1 MKVPPN
7 KAEYFLSSIPI
18 NIFAILFYGPNKG
31 LVSLRAEKLYSTWLS
46 TGENSNEIIK
56 LDGADILKNN
66 SLLFDHLNSISL
78 ISNTVIISISNISD
92 SITKIFRDIN
102 FNSYNDIKIIIMND
116 EMPARSSLRKFFED
130 NDALASIP
138 CYEDG
143 FSENL
148 AFIKQFL
155 NSKNLSL
162 SINHIQEIASL
173 LSTDRLI
180 NYRELSKLITYMKG
194 DIKQV
199 NSDVIGKVLN
209 SNNAFSLENISYAV
223 GSGNKLEVIKNLKA
237 AFRYGT
243 SPVSVIRSCT
253 YHFERILLVK
263 QKYIMNNSINESM
276 KILKPMVFYKREK
289 VFIQQVNGW
298 NENLLFKALST
309 FLRAETL
316 CKKYS
321 YIANIMC
328 EQTLLSVSSG
338 FNKN

>member
-1 MKVPPN
+1 
-7 KAEYFLSSIPI
+7 
-18 NIFAILFYGPNKG
+18 
-31 LVSLRAEKLYSTWLS
+31 
-46 TGENSNEIIK
+46 
-56 LDGADILKNN
+56 
-66 SLLFDHLNSISL
+66 
-78 ISNTVIISISNISD
+78 
-92 SITKIFRDIN
+92 
-102 FNSYNDIKIIIMND
+102 
-116 EMPARSSLRKFFED
+116 
-130 NDALASIP
+130 
-138 CYEDG
+138 
-143 FSENL
+143 
-148 AFIKQFL
+148 
-155 NSKNLSL
+155 
-162 SINHIQEIASL
+162 
-173 LSTDRLI
+173 
-180 NYRELSKLITYMKG
+180 MKG